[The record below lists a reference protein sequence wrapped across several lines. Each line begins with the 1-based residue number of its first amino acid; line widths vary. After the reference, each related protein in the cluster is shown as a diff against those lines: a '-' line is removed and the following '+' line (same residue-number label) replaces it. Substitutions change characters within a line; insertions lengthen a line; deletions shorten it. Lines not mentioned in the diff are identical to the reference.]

1 MTSQIPPAEAARLL
15 YRDNLMSYVIRAFRE
30 LRGDVPLDVA
40 LYMRAICHLL
50 ERIERGEVKR
60 AMILMPPRHLKS
72 TIANVAF
79 TAWLMG
85 RHPGARI
92 MSLSYGSDL
101 AEGFS
106 RDVRRL
112 IEAPW
117 HRAVFPG
124 LLLDPRRASASELRT
139 TAGGYRMARSMG
151 GAITGF
157 GGDFAIIDD
166 PMKAEDAQSETQRD
180 AVYKR
185 YSETT
190 VSRLDKPIHGAIL
203 LIMQRLHED
212 DLAGRLLPSGDWEIL
227 ELPAIETRVREV
239 PLPGGATWTRCP
251 DDILA
256 PTHMDRGTLDRVRR
270 EVGSKTFEAQY
281 QQSPTPAGGSIIRP
295 EWFGTIPANLR
306 RKDYEAI
313 VQSWDT
319 ASVPG
324 ESNDYSV
331 CTTWGLKGNYI
342 DLLDVHRGQHIY
354 PELRQM
360 AFKLRQTW
368 APHLIVVETQDV
380 GRSLCDDLMRQ
391 NHRGVRGFSP
401 RHDKVQRMS
410 AQTVKLERKEGRL
423 PHDALW
429 KEGFLSEVA
438 SFPNGKYDDQVDTM
452 SQLLYALDRQPA
464 ELRHCSRFKG

>member
-1 MTSQIPPAEAARLL
+1 
-15 YRDNLMSYVIRAFRE
+15 MSYVIRAFRE

-92 MSLSYGSDL
+92 LSLSYGSDL

-117 HRAVFPG
+117 HRAVFPE

-180 AVYKR
+180 
-185 YSETT
+185 
-190 VSRLDKPIHGAIL
+190 
-203 LIMQRLHED
+203 
-212 DLAGRLLPSGDWEIL
+212 
-227 ELPAIETRVREV
+227 
-239 PLPGGATWTRCP
+239 
-251 DDILA
+251 
-256 PTHMDRGTLDRVRR
+256 
-270 EVGSKTFEAQY
+270 
-281 QQSPTPAGGSIIRP
+281 
-295 EWFGTIPANLR
+295 
-306 RKDYEAI
+306 
-313 VQSWDT
+313 
-319 ASVPG
+319 
-324 ESNDYSV
+324 
-331 CTTWGLKGNYI
+331 
-342 DLLDVHRGQHIY
+342 
-354 PELRQM
+354 
-360 AFKLRQTW
+360 
-368 APHLIVVETQDV
+368 
-380 GRSLCDDLMRQ
+380 
-391 NHRGVRGFSP
+391 
-401 RHDKVQRMS
+401 
-410 AQTVKLERKEGRL
+410 
-423 PHDALW
+423 
-429 KEGFLSEVA
+429 
-438 SFPNGKYDDQVDTM
+438 
-452 SQLLYALDRQPA
+452 
-464 ELRHCSRFKG
+464 